1 MKAERRRMEAEL
13 AHLTRRLAERCQVQ
27 VVGDE
32 GERAVIHEAHEL
44 LSAVHERDRARVHAL
59 TEALARMDE
68 APRRAENR
76 KRGPRRLEIKVLD
89 DELPSDN
96 LSQPSKN

>member
-1 MKAERRRMEAEL
+1 MEVNETKKYITIKQAARLIGVTELTLRNWDKAGKFVAARHPMNNYRVY
-13 AHLTRRLAERCQVQ
+13 TINQV
-27 VVGDE
+27 E
-32 GERAVIHEAHEL
+32 NL
-44 LSAVHERDRARVHAL
+44 
-59 TEALARMDE
+59 LARMDE